1 MITKKRILVSGALQ
15 SAEFRPFV
23 HRLASR
29 FDLHCWV
36 TITPTGV
43 EIEILGHASKVE
55 EFLNSLNIEAPAKSA
70 IEYLSVSDLP
80 ANTTR
85 ESFQQHFYPASESGY
100 HQNSMALC
108 ADCERE
114 LFDPEN
120 RRYLYPFINCKNCGP
135 LIPLST
141 QNDLQ
146 MCKTCR
152 SEYEDPHGRR
162 YHIKSTSCPECG
174 PFAQLRYKSNITSSI
189 SNIDLR
195 HSAIMKARKLLHEG
209 RILALKDSSGFQL
222 VCDAINEKAVKEL
235 RARKGGS
242 ETPFALM
249 FAGLSA
255 IQSLCEVDEQQ
266 RAYLNSPDKPAI
278 PARIRPNNKIAQ
290 TVAPNMETLNVM
302 LPHSP
307 LHHLL
312 LCQTDQTLA
321 KNPSPPILA
330 VVNANMLGES
340 AILYNDDALEK
351 LELLADAFLLHNQEF
366 FDHQG

>member
-55 EFLNSLNIEAPAKSA
+55 EFLNGLNSEAPAPSK
-70 IEYLSVSDLP
+70 IEYLSISDLP
-80 ANTTR
+80 ASVSQDTAEQNLF
-85 ESFQQHFYPASESGY
+85 SDSESA
-100 HQNSMALC
+100 HRPEFTALC

-135 LIPLST
+135 IIHPST
-141 QNDLQ
+141 QGDFP
-146 MCKTCR
+146 MCQTCG
-152 SEYEDPHGRR
+152 SEYKDPAGRR
-162 YHIKSTSCPECG
+162 YQNKSTNCPDCG
-174 PFAQLRYKSNITSSI
+174 PFVQLRMKSSFTPSI

-195 HSAIMKARKLLHEG
+195 HTAIMKARKLLHEG
-209 RILALKDSSGFQL
+209 RILALKDSNGFQL
-222 VCDAINEKAVKEL
+222 VCDAINEKAIKEL
-235 RARKGGS
+235 RERIGGADTS
-242 ETPFALM
+242 FALM

-266 RAYLNSPDKPAI
+266 RAYLNSPNKPSIA
-278 PARIRPNNKIAQ
+278 ARIRPNNKIAQ
-290 TVAPNMETLNVM
+290 AVAPHMETLNVM
-302 LPHSP
+302 LPNSP

-330 VVNANMLGES
+330 VVSANRQGEPG
-340 AILYNDDALEK
+340 IFYNDDALDK
-351 LELLADAFLLHNQEF
+351 LDTLADAFLLHNQEYF
-366 FDHQG
+366 NYQQ